1 MNICVFCSS
10 IDGLAG
16 IYFDDAVNLGN
27 KIAARGYTLVYGG
40 TNRGLMGKLAGT
52 VQKGGGRVIGVI
64 PKSLLDS
71 GSAGENLDELII
83 ADNMRERKALM
94 DVKADAFI
102 FMPGGSGTLEE
113 AMEAITLK
121 QLKYHDR
128 PLVFLNTNGF
138 YNSLIYLFRKMED
151 EKFIRQDFFKL
162 FHLADDVEDAFLYID
177 NYKKENAEGK

>member
-1 MNICVFCSS
+1 
-10 IDGLAG
+10 
-16 IYFDDAVNLGN
+16 
-27 KIAARGYTLVYGG
+27 
-40 TNRGLMGKLAGT
+40 
-52 VQKGGGRVIGVI
+52 
-64 PKSLLDS
+64 
-71 GSAGENLDELII
+71 
-83 ADNMRERKALM
+83 
-94 DVKADAFI
+94 
-102 FMPGGSGTLEE
+102 MPGGSGTLEE